1 MQDLFIIKLMN
12 NFTVAMKSG
21 GAMALPA
28 PPVAPPLYRDDL
40 YYQNRHWTLILG
52 YHQTLLL

>member
-28 PPVAPPLYRDDL
+28 PPVAPPLPFACVKPVCIYV
-40 YYQNRHWTLILG
+40 
-52 YHQTLLL
+52 

>member
-12 NFTVAMKSG
+12 NFTVAMTSG

-28 PPVAPPLYRDDL
+28 PPVAPPL
-40 YYQNRHWTLILG
+40 NTV
-52 YHQTLLL
+52 TS